1 MDKELKMKVV
11 LMGVEVE
18 LKKGALWKV
27 PLVLVMMVVGLTAWF
42 YVVMYSWEFFLQI
55 VDKFK

>member
-1 MDKELKMKVV
+1 MEMEKMKEK

-42 YVVMYSWEFFLQI
+42 YVVMYSWVFFLQI